1 MYEINQRVSVVPYE
15 QFPDSMKMGAYG
27 RFCNKGGTVVDKLYS
42 ESEKK
47 HYYKVL
53 LDGAERPSAVHFTDD
68 MLVEE
73 CYTDSRF
80 EIIVADNVVIA
91 RMYDS
96 KGKMIAEGHGHI
108 FNGNT
113 AARVAQ
119 ATAFACKR
127 LWESIC
133 PKAPARYPRPRFHNY
148 QNKNTKKEKE
158 I

>member
-1 MYEINQRVSVVPYE
+1 MFKINQRVTVVPYE
-15 QFPDSMKMGAYG
+15 QLPDSIRMRVYG

-53 LDGAERPSAVHFTDD
+53 LDGAARPSSVRFTDD

-73 CYTDSRF
+73 RYTDSRF
-80 EIIVADNVVIA
+80 EVIVASNVVIA

-96 KGKMIAEGHGHI
+96 KGNMIAEGHGHI

-119 ATAFACKR
+119 ATSFACKR
-127 LWESIC
+127 LWESILSQSTGATS
-133 PKAPARYPRPRFHNY
+133 APSLPRLSRN
-148 QNKNTKKEKE
+148 ND
-158 I
+158 